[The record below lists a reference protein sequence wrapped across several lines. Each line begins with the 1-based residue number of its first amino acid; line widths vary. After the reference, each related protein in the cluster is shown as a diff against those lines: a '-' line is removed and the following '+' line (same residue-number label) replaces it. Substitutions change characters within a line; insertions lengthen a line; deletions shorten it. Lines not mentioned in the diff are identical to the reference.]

1 MTNGQTSIP
10 LLAYAGDSAPTSLAS
25 QQCVKLTPT
34 PTTTVLTEDQ
44 PAFTMTKVFVEMA
57 VEFQQ
62 ESDRELID
70 NTALLLVLTRGD
82 VNQLQLQ
89 DALNG
94 VVWDATPTEG
104 GLRLDQ
110 AQASQKIPV
119 TIIGGEVSFAI
130 SEGETASTFGGVV
143 RFRYCGSP
151 ISDEIVDGGRPFTFP
166 ANVGWN
172 WWIYNYGPT
181 VTSATALAS
190 GITRHWGKWL

>member
-1 MTNGQTSIP
+1 MTNNQTSIP
-10 LLAYAGDSAPTSLAS
+10 LLAYAGDAAPTSLAA

-44 PAFTMTKVFVEMA
+44 PAFTMTKVQVAMS

-70 NTALLLVLTRGD
+70 NTALLLVLARGD
-82 VNQLQLQ
+82 VDQSQLQ

-94 VVWDATPTEG
+94 KVWDATPAEG

-110 AQASQKIPV
+110 AQASQKMPV
-119 TIIGGEVSFAI
+119 LIVHGEVDFVV
-130 SEGETASTFGGVV
+130 SEGETASTFGGRV
-143 RFRYCGSP
+143 RFNYVGSP
-151 ISDEIVDGGRPFTFP
+151 IQPEIVDGGRPYTFP

-172 WWIYNYGPT
+172 WWIYNYGPS
-181 VTSATALAS
+181 VTSSTAVAS